1 MEACW
6 AHNPEVVGS
15 KPTAAIILVLAQLV
29 ERGIVVV
36 RAFMLHNIPTVAGSN
51 PAGEIFF

>member
-15 KPTAAIILVLAQLV
+15 KPTAAILLVLAQLV
-29 ERGIVVV
+29 ERGIVEVT
-36 RAFMLHNIPTVAGSN
+36 NKIPTVAGSN
-51 PAGEIFF
+51 PADETKS